1 LVYGKMGGCE
11 SKAVEELVDV
21 EDDIYYREVEWRT

>member
-1 LVYGKMGGCE
+1 MGGCE
-11 SKAVEELVDV
+11 SKTVEELVDV